1 MVIELTVAVEAE
13 ALAHFDDACRGEIVL
28 GGDLLDARAL
38 FAALNMRGD
47 AGDHLAF
54 VLGK

>member
-1 MVIELTVAVEAE
+1 MVIELAVAVEAKTF
-13 ALAHFDDACRGEIVL
+13 AHFDDACRGEIVL
-28 GGDLLDARAL
+28 GGDLLNAGAL